1 MELITGGCHYNF
13 ECNGYKKICKP
24 CPAVSFFLNRKP
36 SKNLLE
42 KKKYLNDI
50 KIIFLSA
57 TREIYKNVSKSIL
70 FNKKKHQNFILNL
83 GLVLKLYK
91 PIEKVKKN
99 KIIISLRSSLNPRKG
114 NLILIEALKDI
125 CSRDKEINKKLSF
138 NILGD
143 SSLLE
148 FLRKNNFEY
157 NFKSIIKNEN
167 ELIRFYQNSD
177 FFLNQ
182 SIQDTGPVMINEAL
196 ACGVP
201 VVSFKIGISNDVI
214 RNNFNGYLA
223 TDISKKNWE
232 IE

>member
-1 MELITGGCHYNF
+1 M
-13 ECNGYKKICKP
+13 
-24 CPAVSFFLNRKP
+24 
-36 SKNLLE
+36 
-42 KKKYLNDI
+42 
-50 KIIFLSA
+50 
-57 TREIYKNVSKSIL
+57 
-70 FNKKKHQNFILNL
+70 NL
-83 GLVLKLYK
+83 GLDLKLYK

-167 ELIRFYQNSD
+167 ELIRSYQNSD

-196 ACGVP
+196 ALEYQLSLLKLGFQMML
-201 VVSFKIGISNDVI
+201 SEIILTVI
-214 RNNFNGYLA
+214 
-223 TDISKKNWE
+223 
-232 IE
+232 